1 MREWWS
7 DTFVSLREPR
17 YRVLWWA
24 TLANF
29 AALWT
34 AIVARGFLTFD
45 ITDSTVALGLIF
57 FGFGIPML
65 VLTPV
70 SGIVADRVPRKPL
83 MVSAQWALV
92 LTNAIIAALILADAI
107 EFWMLF
113 LAAVAEGASVAIGI
127 PARQA
132 LIGDFIEDDE
142 LGNAM
147 ALQQVGFNAARVVMP
162 SVAGVLIAIAFIGMG
177 WTFVMLTVM
186 YAVAALIMMMVP
198 SAPRRPMATTS
209 FVSDFVEGLRYVRS
223 RPSILTL
230 VGTAYVVELTVFPYF
245 AFLPAFVE
253 ELLGATED
261 QGTSI
266 ELGLLT
272 TIIAVGALVTSLW
285 IANIADRAHA
295 WTVYVISTV
304 LFGALLVVLALGPG
318 VVEEAVVGV
327 WPSLEDAGWLGMA
340 LTPAYV
346 AALAIGVAVGGAE
359 IGFFGL
365 NQSLTMKY
373 AHEDYYGR
381 VQAVMLLGFA
391 LNGWAGFP
399 IGILAEAIG
408 VREAFAIL
416 GVAGAVSA
424 VLVLVWGSR
433 RGARADAVSPED
445 VLEADPVAARERTA
459 IAGSG

>member
-1 MREWWS
+1 M
-7 DTFVSLREPR
+7 
-17 YRVLWWA
+17 
-24 TLANF
+24 
-29 AALWT
+29 
-34 AIVARGFLTFD
+34 
-45 ITDSTVALGLIF
+45 
-57 FGFGIPML
+57 
-65 VLTPV
+65 
-70 SGIVADRVPRKPL
+70 
-83 MVSAQWALV
+83 
-92 LTNAIIAALILADAI
+92 
-107 EFWMLF
+107 
-113 LAAVAEGASVAIGI
+113 
-127 PARQA
+127 
-132 LIGDFIEDDE
+132 
-142 LGNAM
+142 
-147 ALQQVGFNAARVVMP
+147 
-162 SVAGVLIAIAFIGMG
+162 
-177 WTFVMLTVM
+177 
-186 YAVAALIMMMVP
+186 
-198 SAPRRPMATTS
+198 
-209 FVSDFVEGLRYVRS
+209 
-223 RPSILTL
+223 
-230 VGTAYVVELTVFPYF
+230 
-245 AFLPAFVE
+245 
-253 ELLGATED
+253 
-261 QGTSI
+261 
-266 ELGLLT
+266 
-272 TIIAVGALVTSLW
+272 TSLW

-408 VREAFAIL
+408 VRETFAIL